1 MAKYQITVK
10 IPVSQSGP
18 RVPQRI
24 IIEANN
30 PLEAI
35 RIANG
40 QYGAEHVFQTATKV
54 SAMKISWYVYTVYNN
69 LKSIKRII
77 NFLIIQNFGSGK

>member
-40 QYGAEHVFQTATKV
+40 QYGAGHVFQTAAKV
-54 SAMKISWYVYTVYNN
+54 SD
-69 LKSIKRII
+69 
-77 NFLIIQNFGSGK
+77 